1 MTLFKPI
8 SPPPAPGYRLRTA
21 VVPWDEAKPDV
32 YLVRQEVFVEEQRLA
47 HSVFDDPD
55 DQLSVHVIAKID
67 GEVAGIGRVTFIAD
81 DGQIAWVAVRR
92 PLRRHGVGLAIMRQL
107 IGVCIDEGCR
117 IISLN
122 AQTHALTFYERLGFH
137 ALGRR
142 FKMSGIEHQHMM
154 MDVDDPAPRRRD
166 TRYR

>member
-1 MTLFKPI
+1 VTLFKPI
-8 SPPPAPGYRLRTA
+8 STPPTPGRRLRTA
-21 VVPWDEAKPDV
+21 VVPWTEAKPDV

-47 HSVFDDPD
+47 HSVVDDPD
-55 DQLSVHVIAKID
+55 DQLSVHVIASID
-67 GEVAGIGRVTFIAD
+67 GEVAGVGRVTFLAD

-117 IISLN
+117 TISLN
-122 AQTHALTFYERLGFH
+122 AQTHALSFYERLGFR

-142 FKMSGIEHQHMM
+142 FRMSGIEHQHMM
-154 MDVDDPAPRRRD
+154 MDVDSPEPRHRES
-166 TRYR
+166 RYR

>member
-8 SPPPAPGYRLRTA
+8 STPPAPSHRLRAA
-21 VVPWDEAKPDV
+21 VVSWDEAKPDV

-47 HSVFDDPD
+47 HSVIDDPD
-55 DQLSVHVIAKID
+55 DQLSVHVVASID

-81 DGQIAWVAVRR
+81 EGQIAWVAVRR

-107 IGVCIDEGCR
+107 IGACLDEGCR

-122 AQTHALTFYERLGFH
+122 AQTHALSFYERLGFRP
-137 ALGRR
+137 LGRR
-142 FKMSGIEHQHMM
+142 FRMSGIEHQHMM
-154 MDVDDPAPRRRD
+154 MDIDDRSTRRREP
-166 TRYR
+166 RYR

>member
-8 SPPPAPGYRLRTA
+8 KAEQTTGQRLHTA
-21 VVPWDEAKPDV
+21 VVPWEKAKPDV

-47 HSVFDDPD
+47 HSVVDDPD
-55 DQLSVHVIAKID
+55 DQLSVHVVASID
-67 GEVAGIGRVTFIAD
+67 GEVVGVGRVTFIAD

-92 PLRRHGVGLAIMRQL
+92 PMRRHGVGLAIMRQL

-122 AQTHALTFYERLGFH
+122 AQTHALAFYERLGFRP
-137 ALGRR
+137 LGRR
-142 FKMSGIEHQHMM
+142 F
-154 MDVDDPAPRRRD
+154 
-166 TRYR
+166 

>member
-8 SPPPAPGYRLRTA
+8 STSPAPGHRVRTA
-21 VVPWDEAKPDV
+21 VVPWPEAKPDV
-32 YLVRQEVFVEEQRLA
+32 YSVRQEVFVEEQRLA
-47 HSVFDDPD
+47 HSVVDDPD
-55 DQLSVHVIAKID
+55 DQLSVHVIASID

-122 AQTHALTFYERLGFH
+122 AQTHALSFYERLGFR

-142 FKMSGIEHQHMM
+142 FRMSGIEHQHMM
-154 MDVDDPAPRRRD
+154 MDVDERE
-166 TRYR
+166 TRNRASRYH

>member
-1 MTLFKPI
+1 VTLFKPI
-8 SPPPAPGYRLRTA
+8 SAQSAPGRRLRTA
-21 VVPWDEAKPDV
+21 VVPWEDAKPDV

-47 HSVFDDPD
+47 HSVVDDPD
-55 DQLSVHVIAKID
+55 DQLSVHVIASID

-107 IGVCIDEGCR
+107 IGVCVDEGCR
-117 IISLN
+117 VVSLN
-122 AQTHALTFYERLGFH
+122 AQTHALSFYERLGFR

-142 FKMSGIEHQHMM
+142 FRMSGIEHQHMM
-154 MDVDDPAPRRRD
+154 MDVDDRELRRRE